1 VTKRRL
7 SLRKGEGEKRGK
19 KKFLTIIGTVL
30 SLMLF
35 SCAPM
40 VKTDLKS
47 LNENPEKYKGKW
59 VIITTDLKSV
69 ADDPKAYRGKHIE
82 LTGYVKLDGFRGI
95 NGWSFILKDVA
106 GKSLRCYEREY
117 RVDSW
122 IMPEMA
128 LRQAEKENA
137 QVTVVGKFEGGLKI
151 ELDWI
156 EYKGQHYDTDYK
168 PPMVLLPIF

>member
-1 VTKRRL
+1 M
-7 SLRKGEGEKRGK
+7 
-19 KKFLTIIGTVL
+19 KKFLISIIGMVL
-30 SLMLF
+30 SLILF

-59 VIITTDLKSV
+59 VIVTTDLKSV
-69 ADDPKAYRGKHIE
+69 VDDPKAYRGKNIE
-82 LTGYVKLDGFRGI
+82 LTGYVKLDSFGFEGI
-95 NGWSFILKDVA
+95 NGWSFILKDVE
-106 GKSLRCYEREY
+106 GKSVRCYEWEY
-117 RVDSW
+117 RVSGW

-128 LRQAEKENA
+128 LRRAEKENEP
-137 QVTVVGKFEGGLKI
+137 VIVVGKLEGGLKI

-168 PPMVLLPIF
+168 PPGIPLPIF

>member
-1 VTKRRL
+1 MAL
-7 SLRKGEGEKRGK
+7 SL
-19 KKFLTIIGTVL
+19 I
-30 SLMLF
+30 LF

-69 ADDPKAYRGKHIE
+69 VDDPKAYRGKNIE
-82 LTGYVKLDGFRGI
+82 LTGYVKLDRFDFKGFY
-95 NGWSFILKDVA
+95 GWSFILKDVE
-106 GKSLRCYEREY
+106 GRSLRCYEREY
-117 RVDSW
+117 RVDGW

-128 LRQAEKENA
+128 LRRAEKESE
-137 QVTVVGKFEGGLKI
+137 QVTVVGRLEGGQKI

-156 EYKGQHYDTDYK
+156 EYKGQHYNTDYK
-168 PPMVLLPIF
+168 PPGIPLPIF